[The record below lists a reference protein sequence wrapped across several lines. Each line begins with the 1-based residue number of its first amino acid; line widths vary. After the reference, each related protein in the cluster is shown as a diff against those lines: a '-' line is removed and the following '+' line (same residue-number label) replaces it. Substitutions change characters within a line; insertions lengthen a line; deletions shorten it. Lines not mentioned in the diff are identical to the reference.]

1 MKGEGRIVYAHAI
14 ITYHF
19 SLITRPPV
27 YSALVSNLPSP
38 VTLHPS
44 PKGCL
49 ASLKDLGS
57 IPLRNGLL
65 SVKGPGSLSDGAGL
79 REPRKASLS
88 ASLADYSTKVQHF
101 ERAIVLFYT

>member
-1 MKGEGRIVYAHAI
+1 MR
-14 ITYHF
+14 TQL
-19 SLITRPPV
+19 SLITSHSSLDLLSILP
-27 YSALVSNLPSP
+27 SFLTSLHPSP